1 MQRRQQPAHSSSDGP
16 PSSGSV
22 PAGERLAWLVGV
34 QRALAGGP
42 LEDCLPA
49 FAAALTARV
58 PADLVVVAR
67 FEAGVSALV
76 QLGAAGRVEQPAR
89 LAPIEPL
96 MRRDDTRTA
105 GALFVEAST
114 APRLSQWARSAVLVP
129 LVAHDAAIG
138 ALIVLSQ
145 GDDLAPGGAS
155 ESVRWALGVV
165 AEPVALALQTTL
177 LFSRLREQTQRWESI
192 FDAMDEIVLD
202 VDAAGRVRHANR
214 AAHRRL
220 SSTGAGGL
228 VDRSASA
235 LFGDQVLP
243 SSDAPRKPLVGPQG
257 EPLAATYLA
266 LPGGGAALVV
276 RDARPTAGAGSSP
289 RLRPT
294 PPRGVSV
301 VPGRR
306 ARVLVVDDEQSIL
319 RALTRTL
326 GRAHEVVTAT
336 DGEAALAILR
346 AEAGK
351 FDVVISD
358 VQMPRLLGTDLY
370 RAVLAEFPSLA
381 ERMLLMTGGVFGQDV
396 EAFLA
401 ELGTRVLRKPF
412 DPEELRRTVERVLER
427 GTRR

>member
-1 MQRRQQPAHSSSDGP
+1 MQSRPTPAKTSSDGP
-16 PSSGSV
+16 PSSSPV

-42 LEDCLPA
+42 LEDCLLA
-49 FAAALTARV
+49 FATALADRV

-67 FEAGVSALV
+67 FEAGVSALH
-76 QLGAAGRVEQPAR
+76 QLGAAGRTEHPAR
-89 LAPIEPL
+89 LAPLEPL
-96 MRRDDTRTA
+96 MRREDMRTA
-105 GALFVEAST
+105 GAVFVDA
-114 APRLSQWARSAVLVP
+114 AIVARLTPWARSAVLVP

-145 GDDLAPGGAS
+145 SDALASAVAS
-155 ESVRWALGVV
+155 ESVRWAIGVV

-202 VDAAGRVRHANR
+202 VDAGGRVRHANR

-220 SSTGAGGL
+220 GATGRGL
-228 VDRSASA
+228 VDRPATS
-235 LFGDQVLP
+235 LFGDQLLP
-243 SSDAPRKPLVGPQG
+243 SAESPRKPLVGPQG

-276 RDARPTAGAGSSP
+276 RDARPTGATSAS

-294 PPRGVSV
+294 PPRGMSV

-346 AEAGK
+346 AEDGH

-370 RAVLAEFPSLA
+370 RAVRAEFPALA
-381 ERMLLMTGGVFGQDV
+381 ERMLLMTGGVFGQEV
-396 EAFLA
+396 ETFLA

-427 GTRR
+427 GGRR